1 MDTGITH
8 ISTTIDKAASYL
20 RVVTKHGEAVMMLG
34 LPGIGKTQVA
44 TQFARAIGAEIYCII
59 AALRDRLDIIGLP
72 YGKDDA
78 ALGRVTSY
86 APDAFFARLSKE
98 RNPNGPKTVV
108 LFDELPAAPE
118 TVMPVLYRLFQERVA
133 GELTLSD
140 NVILVAAG
148 NPASAL
154 SACRDLQPVFRRR
167 FVWLNLVSTLD
178 VWRKWADANGVDGRV
193 LAFLCN
199 PSFASHFQNFDPKA
213 RHLLTYATPDSW
225 TKLARALPD
234 ILAGFDSN
242 GDRNAIFA
250 GYVGQAAG
258 TAFSGFLEY
267 GRELGDP
274 RDVLQAP
281 KSAKLPSKQDALWL
295 LIGGVLNLC
304 EEDSKFVRPALQLA
318 ERLFAD
324 RIFADFAAF
333 LVRSMAGRPTIQ
345 PAMLKSTEL
354 SDLARIL
361 QTEHKEVMR
370 ALEAV
375 NLDLATQAR
384 AA

>member
-1 MDTGITH
+1 MATGTPFRG
-8 ISTTIDKAASYL
+8 L
-20 RVVTKHGEAVMMLG
+20 RR
-34 LPGIGKTQVA
+34 PG
-44 TQFARAIGAEIYCII
+44 
-59 AALRDRLDIIGLP
+59 
-72 YGKDDA
+72 
-78 ALGRVTSY
+78 
-86 APDAFFARLSKE
+86 
-98 RNPNGPKTVV
+98 
-108 LFDELPAAPE
+108 
-118 TVMPVLYRLFQERVA
+118 
-133 GELTLSD
+133 
-140 NVILVAAG
+140 
-148 NPASAL
+148 
-154 SACRDLQPVFRRR
+154 RRHR
-167 FVWLNLVSTLD
+167 
-178 VWRKWADANGVDGRV
+178 
-193 LAFLCN
+193 
-199 PSFASHFQNFDPKA
+199 
-213 RHLLTYATPDSW
+213 
-225 TKLARALPD
+225 
-234 ILAGFDSN
+234 
-242 GDRNAIFA
+242 
-250 GYVGQAAG
+250 
-258 TAFSGFLEY
+258 FSGFLEY